1 MARPSALPPGLSGP
15 TKLLID
21 GEWLEPATGRHYD
34 DINPST
40 GEVVASV
47 AEGGAEDVDRAVKA
61 ARAAFQDGAWSRLHA
76 SERGRLLYRLARLV
90 EEHAQE
96 LAQIDA
102 VDAGKP
108 VTNSLRVDLP
118 AAVDCF
124 EYYAGW
130 ADKIHGETVPVKGD
144 AFTYLLRQPVG
155 VVGQIIPWNFPLM
168 MAAWKLAPALACG
181 CTVLLKPAEQS
192 PLSALRLGELC
203 LEAGLPPGVVNILT
217 GFGETGAAIVEHPD
231 VDKIAFTGSPEV
243 GRIIMR
249 ASAGTLKRVSLE
261 LGGKSPNIILADAD
275 MEAAVRGASGGI
287 FFNQGEVCSAGSR
300 ILVERGV
307 YDRFLEQLHK
317 RAASISV
324 GDPLDPATYMG
335 PVVSEEQFERV
346 MGYIGI
352 GKEEGARLV
361 TGGGRIGD
369 AGFFVQPTIFAEV
382 ENRMRIAQEE
392 IFGPVAC
399 VIPVQDADEAVR
411 VANDTAY
418 GLAAAVWTRD
428 VAKAHTIAQ
437 RLRAGTVWVN
447 TYGPTDS
454 RSPWGGFRDSG
465 FGRELGRQA
474 LDLYT
479 EYKSVWVALS

>member
-1 MARPSALPPGLSGP
+1 
-15 TKLLID
+15 
-21 GEWLEPATGRHYD
+21 
-34 DINPST
+34 
-40 GEVVASV
+40 
-47 AEGGAEDVDRAVKA
+47 
-61 ARAAFQDGAWSRLHA
+61 
-76 SERGRLLYRLARLV
+76 
-90 EEHAQE
+90 
-96 LAQIDA
+96 
-102 VDAGKP
+102 
-108 VTNSLRVDLP
+108 
-118 AAVDCF
+118 
-124 EYYAGW
+124 
-130 ADKIHGETVPVKGD
+130 
-144 AFTYLLRQPVG
+144 
-155 VVGQIIPWNFPLM
+155 M

-203 LEAGLPPGVVNILT
+203 LEAGFPPGVVNILT

-249 ASAGTLKRVSLE
+249 AAAGTLKRVSLE

-307 YDRFLEQLHK
+307 YDRFLEQLHE

-335 PVVSEEQFERV
+335 PLVSEEQFERV

-352 GKEEGARLV
+352 GKEEGATLV
-361 TGGGRIGD
+361 TGGIRIGD
-369 AGFFVQPTIFAEV
+369 AGFFVQPTIFAQV

-392 IFGPVAC
+392 IFGPVAS
-399 VIPVQDADEAVR
+399 VIPVQDADDAVR
-411 VANDTAY
+411 VANDSNY

>member
-40 GEVVASV
+40 GEVLASI
-47 AEGGAEDVDRAVKA
+47 AEAGAEDVDRAVKA

-90 EEHAQE
+90 EDHAQE
-96 LAQIDA
+96 LAEIDA

-108 VTNSLRVDLP
+108 VTSSLRVDLP

-130 ADKIHGETVPVKGD
+130 ADKIHGETVPVKGG

-300 ILVERGV
+300 ILVERSM
-307 YDRFLEQLHK
+307 YDPFLEQLHK

-352 GKEEGARLV
+352 GKAEGARLV
-361 TGGGRIGD
+361 TGGSRIGD

-392 IFGPVAC
+392 IFGPVAS
-399 VIPVQDADEAVR
+399 VIQVRDADEAVR
-411 VANDTAY
+411 VANDTIY